1 MQNLWFYPAKL
12 YREVLDRLAVYF
24 LASCVLSNSTH
35 YLHEKYMRHGRVSLI
50 EILGGK
56 GKRNMKKVLLI
67 LLLIGVVSFGCRQE
81 QVITQLEVGRSKLL
95 NAGLSLEAVQHLE
108 NAEREE
114 NHKVEPRALLIL
126 AYSNAISTGA
136 ARTHNVEARYQGE
149 RDRRVGELG
158 EYEMKKILQIL
169 GERHRVQK
177 DAMQVLVDKG
187 ASAVPFVLED
197 LVKNRYHNVH
207 GDFVQILQEIG
218 SPAINDILKAA
229 GDSNTPPAVKIQL
242 VRIVGD
248 IGDTSAAGGLEA
260 LQNAT
265 TDAGLKMEVNTALYM
280 LGNEGSEAK
289 IVEGLT
295 DGNAVVRRAAA
306 KSMMF
311 LKEHPTTKLI
321 EALGDSDDAVR
332 MDIAKALEKYPDAGA
347 VDGLVAI
354 LTNGSSLNTKQVAI
368 DTLNHYAE
376 NGLADGLAGRL
387 IVLLANPE
395 VVDHEDRLR
404 IVQLL
409 KKPALVKQIEEADQY
424 DNLPHK
430 LDLYFRETETN
441 DMVKDALNEL
451 LLALEP
457 GEDLESED

>member
-1 MQNLWFYPAKL
+1 
-12 YREVLDRLAVYF
+12 
-24 LASCVLSNSTH
+24 
-35 YLHEKYMRHGRVSLI
+35 
-50 EILGGK
+50 
-56 GKRNMKKVLLI
+56 MKKLLLI
-67 LLLIGVVSFGCRQE
+67 LLLIGVASFGCRQE

-95 NAGLSLEAVQHLE
+95 NAGLSLEAVGHLE
-108 NAEREE
+108 RAEHEE
-114 NHKVEPRALLIL
+114 KNKVEPRALLIL

-136 ARTHNVEARYQGE
+136 AKTHNVEARYQTE

-158 EYEMKKILQIL
+158 EFEMKKILQIL

-177 DAMQVLVDKG
+177 DAIQVLVDKG
-187 ASAVPFVLED
+187 APAVPFVLED
-197 LVKNRYHNVH
+197 LVKDRYHSVH
-207 GDFVQILQEIG
+207 DDFVQILQGIG

-229 GDSNTPPAVKIQL
+229 GDSNTPPSVKILL
-242 VRIVGD
+242 VRIVGS
-248 IGDTSAAGGLEA
+248 IGDASAATGLEA

-265 TDAGLKMEVNTALYM
+265 TDEGLKMEVNTALYL
-280 LGNEGSEAK
+280 LGYGGSEGK

-295 DGNAVVRRAAA
+295 DANPTVRRAAA

-311 LKEHPTTKLI
+311 LKEHPTDKLVA
-321 EALGDSDDAVR
+321 ALGDSDDTVR
-332 MDIAKALEKYPDAGA
+332 MDVAKALRKYPDAGA

-354 LTNGSSLNTKQVAI
+354 LTDGSSLSTKQVAI
-368 DTLNHYAE
+368 DTLNQYAE
-376 NGLADGLAGRL
+376 NGMADGLAGRL

-395 VVDHEDRLR
+395 VVNHEDRLR

>member
-1 MQNLWFYPAKL
+1 
-12 YREVLDRLAVYF
+12 
-24 LASCVLSNSTH
+24 
-35 YLHEKYMRHGRVSLI
+35 
-50 EILGGK
+50 
-56 GKRNMKKVLLI
+56 MKKLLLI
-67 LLLIGVVSFGCRQE
+67 LLLIGVVSFGCQE

-95 NAGLSLEAVQHLE
+95 NAGLSLEAVDHLE
-108 NAEREE
+108 RAEREE
-114 NHKVEPRALLIL
+114 ENKVEPRALLIL

-136 ARTHNVEARYQGE
+136 ARTHNVEARYQSE
-149 RDRRVGELG
+149 RDRRLGELG

-177 DAMQVLVDKG
+177 DAIQVLIDKG
-187 ASAVPFVLED
+187 APAVPFVLED

-207 GDFVQILQEIG
+207 DDFVQILQEIG
-218 SPAINDILKAA
+218 SPAISELLKTV
-229 GDSNTPPAVKIQL
+229 GDSKTPSNVKIQL
-242 VRIVGD
+242 VRIVGSIAD
-248 IGDTSAAGGLEA
+248 ASAAAGLEA

-265 TDAGLKMEVNTALYM
+265 ADEGLKMEINTALY
-280 LGNEGSEAK
+280 LLGSEDSEGK

-311 LKEHPTTKLI
+311 LKEHPTDKLI
-321 EALGDSDDAVR
+321 NALGDSDDTVR
-332 MDIAKALEKYPDAGA
+332 MDIAKALQKYPDAGA

-354 LTNGSSLNTKQVAI
+354 LTNGSSLNTKQAAI

-409 KKPALVKQIEEADQY
+409 KKPALVNQIQEADQY

-430 LDLYFRETETN
+430 LDVYFRETETN

-451 LLALEP
+451 LLALE
-457 GEDLESED
+457 

>member
-1 MQNLWFYPAKL
+1 
-12 YREVLDRLAVYF
+12 
-24 LASCVLSNSTH
+24 
-35 YLHEKYMRHGRVSLI
+35 
-50 EILGGK
+50 
-56 GKRNMKKVLLI
+56 MKKLLLI
-67 LLLIGVVSFGCRQE
+67 LLLIGVASFGCRQE

-95 NAGLSLEAVQHLE
+95 NAGLSLEAVGHLE
-108 NAEREE
+108 RAEHEE
-114 NHKVEPRALLIL
+114 KNKVEPRALLIL

-136 ARTHNVEARYQGE
+136 ARTHNVEARYQTE

-158 EYEMKKILQIL
+158 EFEMKKILQIL

-177 DAMQVLVDKG
+177 DAIQVLVDKG
-187 ASAVPFVLED
+187 APAVPFVLED
-197 LVKNRYHNVH
+197 LVKDRYHSVH
-207 GDFVQILQEIG
+207 DDFIQILQEIG

-229 GDSNTPPAVKIQL
+229 GDSNTPPSVKILL
-242 VRIVGD
+242 VRIVGS
-248 IGDTSAAGGLEA
+248 IGDASAATGLEA

-265 TDAGLKMEVNTALYM
+265 TDEGLKMEVNTALYL
-280 LGNEGSEAK
+280 LGDGGSEGK

-295 DGNAVVRRAAA
+295 DANPTVRRAAA

-311 LKEHPTTKLI
+311 LKEHPTDKLVA
-321 EALGDSDDAVR
+321 ALGDSDDTVR
-332 MDIAKALEKYPDAGA
+332 MDVAKALRKYPDAGA

-354 LTNGSSLNTKQVAI
+354 LTDGSSLSTKQVAI
-368 DTLNHYAE
+368 DTLNQYAE
-376 NGLADGLAGRL
+376 NGMADGLAGRL

-395 VVDHEDRLR
+395 VVNHEDRLR

>member
-1 MQNLWFYPAKL
+1 
-12 YREVLDRLAVYF
+12 
-24 LASCVLSNSTH
+24 
-35 YLHEKYMRHGRVSLI
+35 
-50 EILGGK
+50 
-56 GKRNMKKVLLI
+56 MKKLLLI
-67 LLLIGVVSFGCRQE
+67 LLLIGVASFGCRPE

-95 NAGLSLEAVQHLE
+95 NAGLSLEAVGHLE
-108 NAEREE
+108 RAVHEEE
-114 NHKVEPRALLIL
+114 NKVEPHALLIL

-136 ARTHNVEARYQGE
+136 ARTHNVEARYQSE

-158 EYEMKKILQIL
+158 EFEMKKILQIL

-177 DAMQVLVDKG
+177 DAIQVLVDKG
-187 ASAVPFVLED
+187 APAVPFVLED
-197 LVKNRYHNVH
+197 LIKDRYHSVH
-207 GDFVQILQEIG
+207 GDFIQILQEIG

-229 GDSNTPPAVKIQL
+229 GDSNTPPNVKILL
-242 VRIVGD
+242 VRIVGS
-248 IGDTSAAGGLEA
+248 IGDASAAAGLEA

-265 TDAGLKMEVNTALYM
+265 TDDGLKMEVNTALYL
-280 LGNEGSEAK
+280 LGNGGSEGK

-295 DGNAVVRRAAA
+295 DANPVVRRAAA

-311 LKEHPTTKLI
+311 LKEHPATKLI
-321 EALGDSDDAVR
+321 DALGDSDDTVR
-332 MDIAKALEKYPDAGA
+332 MDIAKALRKYPDAGA

-354 LTNGSSLNTKQVAI
+354 LTDGSSLSTKQVAI
-368 DTLNHYAE
+368 DALNQYAE
-376 NGLADGLAGRL
+376 NGMADGLAGRL
-387 IVLLANPE
+387 IVLLANPK

-409 KKPALVKQIEEADQY
+409 KKPALLKQIQEADQY

-451 LLALEP
+451 LLALE
-457 GEDLESED
+457 

>member
-1 MQNLWFYPAKL
+1 
-12 YREVLDRLAVYF
+12 
-24 LASCVLSNSTH
+24 
-35 YLHEKYMRHGRVSLI
+35 
-50 EILGGK
+50 
-56 GKRNMKKVLLI
+56 MKKLLLI
-67 LLLIGVVSFGCRQE
+67 LLLIGVASFGCRPE

-95 NAGLSLEAVQHLE
+95 NAGLSLEAVGHLE
-108 NAEREE
+108 RAVHEEE
-114 NHKVEPRALLIL
+114 NKVEPHALLIL

-136 ARTHNVEARYQGE
+136 ARTHNVEARYQSE

-158 EYEMKKILQIL
+158 EFEMKKILQIL

-177 DAMQVLVDKG
+177 DAIQVLVDKG
-187 ASAVPFVLED
+187 APAVPFVLED
-197 LVKNRYHNVH
+197 LIKDRYHSVH
-207 GDFVQILQEIG
+207 GDFIQILQEIG

-229 GDSNTPPAVKIQL
+229 GDSNTPSNVKILL
-242 VRIVGD
+242 VRIVGS
-248 IGDTSAAGGLEA
+248 IGDASAAAGLEA

-265 TDAGLKMEVNTALYM
+265 TDDGLKMEVNTALYL
-280 LGNEGSEAK
+280 LGNGGSEGK

-295 DGNAVVRRAAA
+295 DANPVVRRAAA

-321 EALGDSDDAVR
+321 DALGDSDDTVR
-332 MDIAKALEKYPDAGA
+332 MDVAKALRKYPDAGA

-354 LTNGSSLNTKQVAI
+354 LTDGSSLSTKQVAI
-368 DTLNHYAE
+368 DALNQYAE
-376 NGLADGLAGRL
+376 NGMADGLAGRL

-409 KKPALVKQIEEADQY
+409 KKPALLKQIQEADQY

-451 LLALEP
+451 LLALE
-457 GEDLESED
+457 

>member
-1 MQNLWFYPAKL
+1 MQNLRFSLPSYIVPRA
-12 YREVLDRLAVYF
+12 YRGVREKVLDQHFFCLQVAQ
-24 LASCVLSNSTH
+24 C
-35 YLHEKYMRHGRVSLI
+35 LHGADRRHAGVSLI
-50 EILGGK
+50 EIPGGK
-56 GKRNMKKVLLI
+56 EKGNMKKLLLI

-95 NAGLSLEAVQHLE
+95 DAGLTLEAVQHLE
-108 NAEREE
+108 NAENEEE
-114 NHKVEPRALLIL
+114 NKVEPRALLII
-126 AYSNAISTGA
+126 AYSHAISTGA
-136 ARTHNVEARYQGE
+136 ARLHNVEARYQTE

-158 EYEMKKILQIL
+158 EYEMKRILHIL

-187 ASAVPFVLED
+187 APAVPFLLED
-197 LVKNRYHNVH
+197 LIKNRYRNVH
-207 GDFVQILQEIG
+207 GDFVQILKDIG

-229 GDSNTPPAVKIQL
+229 GDSKTPAAVKIQL

-248 IGDTSAAGGLEA
+248 IGDASAITGLEA
-260 LQNAT
+260 LHNAT
-265 TDAGLKMEVNTALYM
+265 PDEGLKMEINTALYH
-280 LGNEGSEAK
+280 LGNEGAESK

-295 DGNAVVRRAAA
+295 DGNPVVRRAAA

-311 LKEHPTTKLI
+311 LKEHPADMLI
-321 EALGDSDDAVR
+321 AALSDSDDTVR
-332 MDIAKALEKYPDAGA
+332 MDIAKALQKYPDAGA

-354 LTNGSSLNTKQVAI
+354 LTDGSSLNTKQTAI

-409 KKPALVKQIEEADQY
+409 KKPALVKQIQDADQY

-430 LDLYFRETETN
+430 LDVHFRETETN

-451 LLALEP
+451 LLALE
-457 GEDLESED
+457 

>member
-1 MQNLWFYPAKL
+1 M
-12 YREVLDRLAVYF
+12 DRHF
-24 LASCVLSNSTH
+24 FC
-35 YLHEKYMRHGRVSLI
+35 LHVAHCLHGADRRHAGVSLI
-50 EILGGK
+50 EIPGGK
-56 GKRNMKKVLLI
+56 EKGNMKKLLLI
-67 LLLIGVVSFGCRQE
+67 LLLIGVVSFGCQQE

-95 NAGLSLEAVQHLE
+95 NAGLSLEAAQHLE
-108 NAEREE
+108 RAEQEE
-114 NHKVEPRALLIL
+114 QNKVEPRALLVL

-136 ARTHNVEARYQGE
+136 ARTHNVETRYQTE

-187 ASAVPFVLED
+187 APAVPFLLED
-197 LVKNRYHNVH
+197 LVKNRYRNVH
-207 GDFVQILQEIG
+207 GDFVQILENIG
-218 SPAINDILKAA
+218 SPAISEILKTA

-242 VRIVGD
+242 VRIVGN
-248 IGDTSAAGGLEA
+248 IGDASAAAGLEA
-260 LQNAT
+260 LHNAT
-265 TDAGLKMEVNTALYM
+265 PDEGLKMEINTALYL
-280 LGNEGSEAK
+280 LGNEGAEAK
-289 IVEGLT
+289 IVEGLS
-295 DGNAVVRRAAA
+295 DDNAVVRRAAA

-311 LKEHPTTKLI
+311 LKEHPTDKLI
-321 EALGDSDDAVR
+321 DALDDSDDTVR
-332 MDIAKALEKYPDAGA
+332 MDIAKALQKYPDAGA

-354 LTNGSSLNTKQVAI
+354 LTNGSSLSTKQAAI

-409 KKPALVKQIEEADQY
+409 KKPALVQQIQDADQY

-430 LDLYFRETETN
+430 LDVHFRETETN

-451 LLALEP
+451 LLALE
-457 GEDLESED
+457 